1 MHGSEVQRLSI
12 LTVPVDILMECL
24 VLSRPMHRV
33 RVVGDA
39 VAEAVAVLREV
50 YPGVVAHLEIDPDH
64 SVLGTPPTP
73 RGVLGSDGVR
83 ASVPTTEFTR
93 VAEQFAN
100 WCDLLVVSGQPTVTL
115 PTITVGDAPS
125 PTNGVTID
133 HPSEITADLIQGLLR
148 DVDPYVTLAQL
159 VERIKQHPDA
169 PHAGAIATFT
179 GRVRRHDD
187 AADPATLQ
195 LAFERYDPVAT
206 ERLRSIEADLEDRD
220 GVCAV
225 ELFHRTGVIE
235 DGEDIVFVVVLAGH
249 RTEAFRAVEDGINR
263 LKAEV
268 PIFKHETTTAEDF
281 WVHDPPE

>member
-12 LTVPVDILMECL
+12 LTAPVDTVKRCA
-24 VLSRPMHRV
+24 VLSHPMHRV
-33 RVVGDA
+33 LVVGDA
-39 VAEAVAVLREV
+39 VSDAVAALRDV
-50 YPGVVAHLEIDPDH
+50 YPGVVAHLAIEPDH
-64 SVLGTPPTP
+64 SVLGTPPAP
-73 RGVLGSDGVR
+73 RGVMGTDGLR
-83 ASVPTTEFTR
+83 ASVPTTELAT
-93 VAEQFAN
+93 VADQFAT
-100 WCDLLVVSGQPTVTL
+100 WCDLLVVSGQTDAAL
-115 PTITVGDAPS
+115 PTIVVGDAPS
-125 PTNGVTID
+125 PADGVAVD
-133 HPSEITADLIQGLLR
+133 HPAEITADLIEELLS
-148 DVDPYVTLAQL
+148 DADPYVTLGQL
-159 VERIKQHPDA
+159 VERVKAHPDA
-169 PHAGAIATFT
+169 PRAGAIATFT

-187 AADPATLQ
+187 ETDPATLQ

-206 ERLRSIEADLEDRD
+206 ERLRSIEADLEDRA
-220 GVCAV
+220 GVYAV